1 MEGLK
6 ERWRKRQKNKKERK
20 RRRKVIKMNHR
31 KRKKKRGGKISVEG
45 NQMNEREGYNK
56 WAESNRERES
66 QRGRA
71 KQCVK

>member
-20 RRRKVIKMNHR
+20 RRRKGIKMNDR

-45 NQMNEREGYNK
+45 NQMNEREGDGQR
-56 WAESNRERES
+56 AIVRES
-66 QRGRA
+66 KR
-71 KQCVK
+71 KS

>member
-20 RRRKVIKMNHR
+20 RRRKVIKLNDR

-45 NQMNEREGYNK
+45 NQMNEREGDGQR
-56 WAESNRERES
+56 AVVRES

-71 KQCVK
+71 KQCEK